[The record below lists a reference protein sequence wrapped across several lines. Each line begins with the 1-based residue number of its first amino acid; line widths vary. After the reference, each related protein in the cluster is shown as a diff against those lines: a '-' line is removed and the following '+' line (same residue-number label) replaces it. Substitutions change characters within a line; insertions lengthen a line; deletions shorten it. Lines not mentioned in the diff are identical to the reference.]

1 MGNIKIKVNKWPV
14 DGVCVCAVIKAAAYL
29 PLHFVINTKKS
40 GAAVQTCTSWLTLLP
55 AALKILTFQA
65 ASTSLTNLS

>member
-1 MGNIKIKVNKWPV
+1 M
-14 DGVCVCAVIKAAAYL
+14 CAVIKVATNL

-40 GAAVQTCTSWLTLLP
+40 GAAVQTCTSWLILLP